1 MKQVPTSIL
10 TLLAG
15 IVVTLVSFWV
25 GQNHHL
31 LPEQASEQAPL
42 VDNFFSVML
51 TIGTAL
57 FLVVEGSIFL
67 FAWIFRQRKGDETD
81 GVPIEGSFPLEIV
94 WTAIPSIIV
103 IWLGIY
109 SVDIYQKMG
118 GIPAVGMMAHHHG
131 AQVTT
136 VAKVPSDSAI
146 AATTDPTTAN
156 VKIATTYGIGK
167 NGTRQ
172 GQSPDLAVNVTALQY
187 AWIFN
192 YPDSGIVSGELH
204 VPVGKDVVLNLNA
217 QDVIHSFWVPQFRLK
232 QDVIPG
238 QAAQLQFRATKAGS
252 YPIVCTELC
261 GAYHGSM
268 RTKVIAQTS
277 EDYDAWVA
285 SSRVAQQPDT
295 EAIAATTVTPSTL
308 VAAYMGDFEITP
320 DMLAVLPHGEQP
332 HLH

>member
-1 MKQVPTSIL
+1 MKQVPTSVL

-15 IVVTLVSFWV
+15 IVITLISFWV

-57 FLVVEGSIFL
+57 FLVVEGAIFL
-67 FAWIFRQRKGDETD
+67 FAWVFRQRKGDETD
-81 GVPIEGSFPLEIV
+81 GVPIEGSFSLEIV
-94 WTAIPSIIV
+94 WTAIPAIIV

-118 GIPAVGMMAHHHG
+118 GIPSVGMMAHNHG

-136 VAKVPSDSAI
+136 VAKVPPDAAI
-146 AATTDPTTAN
+146 AATTDPTTTQMK
-156 VKIATTYGIGK
+156 VATTYGIAK
-167 NGTRQ
+167 NGIHQ
-172 GQSPDLAVNVTALQY
+172 SQSPDLAVNVTALQY

-192 YPDSGIVSGELH
+192 YADSGIVSGELH
-204 VPVGKDVVLNLNA
+204 VPVGKDVVLNLAA

-238 QAAQLQFRATKAGS
+238 QAAQLRFRATKAGS

-268 RTKVIAQTS
+268 RTKVIAQTP
-277 EDYDAWVA
+277 EDYDAWVI
-285 SSRVAQQPDT
+285 SNRVAQQPDAT
-295 EAIAATTVTPSTL
+295 ETIAANVTPATL
-308 VAAYMGDFEITP
+308 VTAYMGDLEITP
-320 DMLAVLPHGEQP
+320 DLLAALPHGEQP
-332 HLH
+332 QSH